1 MDTKEKQSD
10 WDWQLTSNTS
20 WWQLDLREVWS
31 YRNLLARLVRRDFL
45 LSYQQTLLGPLWTL
59 LQPLLTVFTYVLVFS
74 KLVGISTGTV
84 PPVLFYLTGTILWGL
99 FNDVFT
105 GTSTTFTTNADLFSK
120 VYFPRLVMPFAFVSA
135 QLLRLLVQLALL
147 AAFLIF
153 YSFRTDVTIHMN
165 AWALALPGILIVVA
179 ILGLAGGLI
188 FSVITAKY
196 RDLMNVVPILMRIL
210 MYVTPVIYP
219 MNIIPVKVRWI
230 LAINPMT
237 PMFELFR
244 YGLLGEGSFTSAQL
258 VYSLVCTAGCL
269 LVGLFLFNKQ
279 KDALMDIL

>member
-1 MDTKEKQSD
+1 MDIKEKQFD
-10 WDWQLTSNTS
+10 WDWQTTSKTN
-20 WWQLDLREVWS
+20 WWQLDLREVWG

-196 RDLMNVVPILMRIL
+196 RDLMNIVPILMRIL

-258 VYSLVCTAGCL
+258 VYSLVCTVVCL

>member
-1 MDTKEKQSD
+1 MNRTDNQSE
-10 WDWQLTSNTS
+10 WDWQITNSTR
-20 WWQLDLREVWS
+20 WWQLNLREVWT

-135 QLLRLLVQLALL
+135 QLMRLLVQLALL
-147 AAFLIF
+147 AAFLVF
-153 YSFRTDVTIHMN
+153 YSFRTDVTIHIN

-179 ILGLAGGLI
+179 LLGLAGGLI

-219 MNIIPVKVRWI
+219 MDIIPVKVRWI

-244 YGLLGEGSFTSAQL
+244 YGLLGEGTFTSVQL
-258 VYSLVCTAGCL
+258 IYSLVCTVACL